1 MHLNWQTLQANAN
14 NGPTVWPFIGAAILF
29 GLALAWFVIKA
40 EAHRSRLVGLRDKL
54 QPQVSAIHAYVLTA
68 PATFVYIAIFSATS
82 GIQKGSPDKALEII
96 TRTNSTNIAEL
107 LTDPFRVLISS
118 ALLVADNG
126 FFWIGYV
133 VVFVMIAARLEQRVG
148 SARWLVIAVMSHVV
162 GTLLTVTVE
171 TLLVHFELL
180 PKSTVVTA
188 DVGVSYIMVGTC
200 GAYLWLVT
208 KRWRIPYFVA
218 VGAGILG
225 PLIFSHQI
233 WDLGHFLAT
242 SVGVLTGWWMI
253 RIAPLHPRLVWKQIA
268 GGEQRVELIRP

>member
-1 MHLNWQTLQANAN
+1 MNLNWERLQAQADS
-14 NGPTVWPFIGAAILF
+14 GPTAWPFIAGAILF
-29 GLALAWFVIKA
+29 ALALVWVVIKA
-40 EAHRSRLVGLRDKL
+40 QARHGRLIGTRDKL
-54 QPQVSAIHAYVLTA
+54 QPQISALHAYVMTA

-82 GIQKGSPDKALEII
+82 GIQKGSPEKALQAI
-96 TRTNSTNIAEL
+96 TVANSTNIVEI
-107 LTDPFRVLISS
+107 LTNPFRVLISS

-126 FFWIGYV
+126 YLWIGYV
-133 VVFVMIAARLEQRVG
+133 VVFVLIAARLEQRLG
-148 SARWLVIAVMSHVV
+148 SARWLVVAVMSHVV
-162 GTLLTVTVE
+162 GTLLTVTIE
-171 TLLVHFELL
+171 TLLVHFALL

-200 GAYLWLVT
+200 GAYLWLIS

-242 SVGVLTGWWMI
+242 IIGVLTGWWMI
-253 RIAPLHPRLVWKQIA
+253 RIAPLHPRLTWKRMA